1 MTTKLSHTEKINTVK
16 VTSSNVISKFG
27 DILFDYVNSVFLSSV
42 ANGGLW
48 LSLYQSSE
56 VFISVIFNFLGG
68 VLSDTGNRKK
78 IIWHCDLISGLV
90 CILLAIFIPHVFFIY
105 AIIIIN
111 IILAIIFSYRS
122 PAYKAVFRE
131 IVQKEHLNQVN
142 SVLEIAK
149 QVIQITGP
157 TGALII
163 AHFFSNRFALIF
175 DGISFIISGLLIR
188 KLTILSAP
196 VKKKSS
202 KKTFSQIREG
212 LNYIFHNREILIII
226 TFSSIVNFVIAG
238 YNLILPFSTY
248 AFSDSHLKAYAVLL
262 TAESIGGLLGATAS
276 TLIKKTPTTNKLLF
290 LIFLDGLAL
299 MPSERIYHLSH
310 SIILVAICISL
321 FNFFLSI
328 FNIQFMT
335 FVQVRTDMNYI
346 GRVFGTIF
354 SVAILFM
361 PIGTFF
367 FKFAFNLQNP
377 NNYFVLGSLL
387 TFISIIT
394 IILNTIFKSKN

>member
-105 AIIIIN
+105 AIIIIS
-111 IILAIIFSYRS
+111 IILAIISSYRS

-163 AHFFSNRFALIF
+163 AHFFGNRFALIF

-196 VKKKSS
+196 VKKKRLSV
-202 KKTFSQIREG
+202 K
-212 LNYIFHNREILIII
+212 
-226 TFSSIVNFVIAG
+226 FV
-238 YNLILPFSTY
+238 
-248 AFSDSHLKAYAVLL
+248 
-262 TAESIGGLLGATAS
+262 
-276 TLIKKTPTTNKLLF
+276 
-290 LIFLDGLAL
+290 
-299 MPSERIYHLSH
+299 
-310 SIILVAICISL
+310 
-321 FNFFLSI
+321 
-328 FNIQFMT
+328 
-335 FVQVRTDMNYI
+335 
-346 GRVFGTIF
+346 RV
-354 SVAILFM
+354 
-361 PIGTFF
+361 
-367 FKFAFNLQNP
+367 
-377 NNYFVLGSLL
+377 
-387 TFISIIT
+387 
-394 IILNTIFKSKN
+394 